1 MFSEEILGK
10 GFAVKPVEG
19 VVYAPVSGIVTAI
32 FDSKHAIG
40 LTSDSGVELLI
51 HIGIDTVQLNGDG
64 YKYFVEK
71 GQNVEIGDKLIEF
84 DLEKIA
90 EKGYNIITPVVV
102 TNSADF
108 GDIITLT
115 KALSE
120 PGEQVMK
127 VIR

>member
-1 MFSEEILGK
+1 MIT
-10 GFAVKPVEG
+10 AV
-19 VVYAPVSGIVTAI
+19 

-40 LTSDSGVELLI
+40 LTSDTGVELLI
-51 HIGIDTVQLNGDG
+51 HVGIDTVQLNGEG
-64 YKYFVEK
+64 YEYAVTK
-71 GQNVEIGDKLIEF
+71 GQKVTLGDKLITF
-84 DLEKIA
+84 DLASIS
-90 EKGYNIITPVVV
+90 EKGFDTVVPVVV
-102 TNSADF
+102 TNSSDF